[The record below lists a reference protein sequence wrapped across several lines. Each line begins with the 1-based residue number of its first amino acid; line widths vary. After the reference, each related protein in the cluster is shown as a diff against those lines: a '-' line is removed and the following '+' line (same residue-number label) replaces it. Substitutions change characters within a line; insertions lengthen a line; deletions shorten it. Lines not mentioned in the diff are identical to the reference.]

1 MAKFYYAT
9 PELVNKAIE
18 TSLQAKK
25 EWERVPLQ
33 DRMDLFLKVSDQM
46 ANEHRAT
53 LNATTMLGQAKTVIQ
68 AEIDAAA
75 EMIDFFRFNSFF
87 GKELLKYQP
96 ISEQPDATLNLM
108 RYRSLEGFVAS
119 ISPFNFTAIAGNLGY
134 TPAIMV
140 SCRANRLQIYMTLTG
155 VCLFANICSYFPGQ
169 RRRVEAERH
178 RRAFQLPDL
187 QDLP

>member
-140 SCRANRLQIYMTLTG
+140 SCMPSKQTANIYDPHR
-155 VCLFANICSYFPGQ
+155 CLFIC
-169 RRRVEAERH
+169 
-178 RRAFQLPDL
+178 
-187 QDLP
+187 

>member
-1 MAKFYYAT
+1 M
-9 PELVNKAIE
+9 NI
-18 TSLQAKK
+18 
-25 EWERVPLQ
+25 VPSTT
-33 DRMDLFLKVSDQM
+33 D
-46 ANEHRAT
+46 

-75 EMIDFFRFNSFF
+75 EMIDFFRFNAFF

-96 ISEQPDATLNLM
+96 ISEQPESTLNLM

-140 SCRANRLQIYMTLTG
+140 RMKFVSKFLNE
-155 VCLFANICSYFPGQ
+155 S
-169 RRRVEAERH
+169 
-178 RRAFQLPDL
+178 
-187 QDLP
+187 

>member
-1 MAKFYYAT
+1 MSTEGFCHPDVSTCRQFCKNISFT
-9 PELVNKAIE
+9 NLILNI
-18 TSLQAKK
+18 
-25 EWERVPLQ
+25 VPST
-33 DRMDLFLKVSDQM
+33 D
-46 ANEHRAT
+46 

-75 EMIDFFRFNSFF
+75 EMIDFFRFNAFF

-96 ISEQPDATLNLM
+96 ISEQPESTLNLM

-140 SCRANRLQIYMTLTG
+140 RIKFVSR
-155 VCLFANICSYFPGQ
+155 
-169 RRRVEAERH
+169 
-178 RRAFQLPDL
+178 
-187 QDLP
+187 